1 MTPVNEKNLLGQ
13 RFGRLVVIQKL
24 PKKNNRGM
32 WLCKCDCGNVKELS
46 CNVLTCGK
54 TKSCGCLQKDIAK
67 KNKTKHNGKYT
78 RLYNTWLNIKR
89 RCYNPSSKA
98 FPYYGAKGIKMYDK
112 WIHDFS
118 AFKDWA
124 YKNGYNDTLTIDR
137 INNDGDYEPNN
148 CRWVDMITQENNR
161 TNNRHIYY
169 NGNEYTLFDL
179 SEISKVGYKTLHQ
192 RLYMYGWDIDKAVN
206 TPSRIKNK
214 NTLKNQKRTK

>member
-1 MTPVNEKNLLGQ
+1 MNRV
-13 RFGRLVVIQKL
+13 LVLFETSGAVSVPFREAGYDVTTIDIL
-24 PKKNNRGM
+24 PHKINNSGM
-32 WLCKCDCGNVKELS
+32 LLCKCDCGDVKELS

-148 CRWVDMITQENNR
+148 CRW
-161 TNNRHIYY
+161 
-169 NGNEYTLFDL
+169 
-179 SEISKVGYKTLHQ
+179 
-192 RLYMYGWDIDKAVN
+192 A
-206 TPSRIKNK
+206 
-214 NTLKNQKRTK
+214 TLKQQANNKKNVLKYKYNNKYFTISELSDKFNISHSVLYYRLKIAKWNIERALSITSKSES